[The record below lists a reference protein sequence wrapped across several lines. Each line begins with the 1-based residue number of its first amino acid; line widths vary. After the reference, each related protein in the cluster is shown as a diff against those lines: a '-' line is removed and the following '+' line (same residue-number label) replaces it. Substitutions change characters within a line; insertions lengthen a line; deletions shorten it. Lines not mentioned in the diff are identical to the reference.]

1 MFPQN
6 SYNEAPIP
14 DGIELGGETFAIT
27 RRGKQ
32 ICLSPTSYVRIQSH
46 QAVHLQEID
55 KCLGEG
61 LLVIQGEY
69 SESGTK
75 EHH

>member
-14 DGIELGGETFAIT
+14 DEIELGGETFAIT

-32 ICLSPTSYVRIQSH
+32 ICL
-46 QAVHLQEID
+46 
-55 KCLGEG
+55 
-61 LLVIQGEY
+61 LLAHFLCEDSVTPSSTFPGDRQV
-69 SESGTK
+69 SGGGAAGDPGRAF
-75 EHH
+75 